1 LLKIDYGRRS
11 VAEQLKLPEV
21 ARRLGVSEKT
31 ARRYIK
37 SGTLPSI
44 FIGGAYRVEE
54 EDLETFLQ
62 SARVSP
68 PGKAPRRSSSEPSL
82 LSELED
88 ERRRAFVQSCRRHAQ
103 TRAEHYELERGLAE
117 AQEGGVYAGP
127 EGARS
132 LFLAASEEYDEL
144 RVLFGRDLA
153 FLLVEGLSDYEA
165 SRFSGLAVATLRPLA
180 ETVERIA
187 DRAAELAETE
197 AQKAEVE
204 RRREEMRRS
213 A

>member
-1 LLKIDYGRRS
+1 VGN
-11 VAEQLKLPEV
+11 
-21 ARRLGVSEKT
+21 
-31 ARRYIK
+31 
-37 SGTLPSI
+37 
-44 FIGGAYRVEE
+44 AYRVSEE
-54 EDLETFLQ
+54 AVEKFLQ
-62 SARVSP
+62 ESQVTAGGGL
-68 PGKAPRRSSSEPSL
+68 GKAQRRSSPEPSL

-88 ERRRAFVQSCRRHAQ
+88 ERRRTFVQSCRRHAQ
-103 TRAEHYELERGLAE
+103 TRAEHYELERRLAE

-132 LFLAASEEYDEL
+132 LFLAAFEEYDEL
-144 RVLFGRDLA
+144 RALFGRDLA

>member
-1 LLKIDYGRRS
+1 M
-11 VAEQLKLPEV
+11 AEQLKLPEV

-54 EDLETFLQ
+54 EDLEACLQ
-62 SARVSP
+62 GARVSP
-68 PGKAPRRSSSEPSL
+68 PSDDSPKAQRRASPEPTL

-88 ERRRAFVQSCRRHAQ
+88 ERRRAFVQSCRRYAQ
-103 TRAEHYELERGLAE
+103 KRAEHYVLERRLAE
-117 AQEGGVYAGP
+117 DPEGDVYAGP
-127 EGARS
+127 EGARR
-132 LFLAASEEYDEL
+132 LFLAAFEEYDEL
-144 RVLFGRDLA
+144 RPLFGRDLA

-165 SRFSGLAVATLRPLA
+165 HRFSGLAVATLRPLA
-180 ETVERIA
+180 ETVERLA